1 MSRTKLI
8 HTTVLTRRAG
18 IALLAVGLSTS
29 LAACGKDDAA
39 TPAASG
45 SGTPAVSAPAT
56 PGASASAS
64 AAATPSVKPTVV
76 KDLSA
81 LSVTPTTVGKEP
93 KVTGKWPLAIEKTTV
108 KVLTPGSGAAVAKG
122 TTVSVNYQGVN
133 ARDGKVFESSWKN
146 KKPVTFSLKSVVP
159 GFTKA
164 IEGQKV
170 GSRVL
175 VMMTSQDGYADG
187 QPSAGIQKG
196 DNLVFT
202 IDILGQTEK
211 VAPKA
216 GLPTVTD
223 DAKGA
228 PSISKPAGKAP
239 TKLTVQPLT
248 KAPGTAQ
255 KITAKDMVQVQYRAW
270 NWADGKLL
278 QDDYATG
285 PEVGTLSQLIPAWQ
299 KGLVGQS
306 AGSRV
311 MIVAPPSDAYGA
323 QGNKAQKIPANATIV
338 YVIDVLAA
346 QPAQ

>member
-1 MSRTKLI
+1 MT
-8 HTTVLTRRAG
+8 
-18 IALLAVGLSTS
+18 STS
-29 LAACGKDDAA
+29 IE
-39 TPAASG
+39 SG
-45 SGTPAVSAPAT
+45 SGPPAVSAPPT
-56 PGASASAS
+56 PGARASASAT
-64 AAATPSVKPTVV
+64 ATPSVKPTVV

-133 ARDGKVFESSWKN
+133 ARDGKVFDSSWKN
-146 KKPVTFSLKSVVP
+146 KKPVTFSLKSVVA

-164 IEGQKV
+164 IESQKV

-228 PSISKPAGKAP
+228 PSITKPAGKAHAACRTEAWVKP
-239 TKLTVQPLT
+239 ITVQD
-248 KAPGTAQ
+248 
-255 KITAKDMVQVQYRAW
+255 IWRRM
-270 NWADGKLL
+270 
-278 QDDYATG
+278 YAAN
-285 PEVGTLSQLIPAWQ
+285 L
-299 KGLVGQS
+299 
-306 AGSRV
+306 AGGYSNF
-311 MIVAPPSDAYGA
+311 VAP
-323 QGNKAQKIPANATIV
+323 IANAGAP
-338 YVIDVLAA
+338 LAQA
-346 QPAQ
+346 GPAGKSGQLASAAFDPSRTPAPLRSSSTSPGRSPRLMSPSSVTLGERRLSASR